1 MIGSEDLELDTAVS
15 FNAIGEAAS
24 QDEDI
29 KTGRK
34 CIDKV
39 MMVEETV
46 YDEVITCDHSYDKR

>member
-1 MIGSEDLELDTAVS
+1 MELDTAVS